1 MLYPRALNC
10 NLGHNVGRHGQWLEL
25 WLKHLIYWWNNMSLI
40 KFEGFDFYWMFCKL
54 PWTLMWNLWFRI
66 EDFIWLDGCRRGEI
80 FCPIIIFCFKF
91 FNVRKHHYYKNIVF
105 TLLASCLKWL
115 YSQYLEHTNSLK
127 WLNVSIMTK
136 IKSSNVHYD

>member
-1 MLYPRALNC
+1 MEKIEKDLPKWSMIGWWSMLYPRAFNC

-66 EDFIWLDGCRRGEI
+66 EDFI
-80 FCPIIIFCFKF
+80 
-91 FNVRKHHYYKNIVF
+91 
-105 TLLASCLKWL
+105 
-115 YSQYLEHTNSLK
+115 
-127 WLNVSIMTK
+127 
-136 IKSSNVHYD
+136 